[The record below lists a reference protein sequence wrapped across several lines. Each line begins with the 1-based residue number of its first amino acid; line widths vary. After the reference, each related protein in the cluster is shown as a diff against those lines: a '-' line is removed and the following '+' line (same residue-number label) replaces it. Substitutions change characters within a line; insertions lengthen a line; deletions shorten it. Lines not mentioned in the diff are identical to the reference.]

1 MASKKYPPGQ
11 KPPKVTMAEAYKSA
25 EKTVPKPPSPGS
37 AAANRAAFMSGPK
50 AIVKWFAEGGV
61 SGNSKPKATTVTK
74 TPAIAPA
81 NPPKSGRGIIKT
93 LATVD
98 APTVTATTTTTSSK
112 AKPYTKLKQAS
123 RESERRDYVQKQLDR
138 LGIKPTPAG
147 KPRSAAEK
155 AARQKARGTWD
166 KKNKFKKKLPSNTSS
181 AKAEME
187 AE

>member
-11 KPPKVTMAEAYKSA
+11 KPSMAEAYKSA

-98 APTVTATTTTTSSK
+98 APTATTTTTSSK
-112 AKPYTKLKQAS
+112 AKPYTKLKQVS

-138 LGIKPTPAG
+138 LGIKPAAAG

-166 KKNKFKKKLPSNTSS
+166 KKNKFQKKSPSNTSS
-181 AKAEME
+181 SKAEME

>member
-61 SGNSKPKATTVTK
+61 SGNSKPKATTVAK

-98 APTVTATTTTTSSK
+98 APTATTTTTSSK
-112 AKPYTKLKQAS
+112 AKPYTKLKQVS

-138 LGIKPTPAG
+138 LGIKPAAAG

-166 KKNKFKKKLPSNTSS
+166 KKNKFQKKSPSNTSS
-181 AKAEME
+181 AKTEME

>member
-11 KPPKVTMAEAYKSA
+11 KPSMAEAYKSA

-98 APTVTATTTTTSSK
+98 APTATTTTTSSK
-112 AKPYTKLKQAS
+112 AKPYTKLKQVS

-138 LGIKPTPAG
+138 LGIKPAAAG

-166 KKNKFKKKLPSNTSS
+166 KKNKFQKKSPSNTSS
-181 AKAEME
+181 SKAEME
-187 AE
+187 AEQP